1 MTYLFALVNIAVLI
15 IVHEFGHLVVAK
27 LCGVAVPVFSIGFG
41 KRLAGFEFRG
51 TDYRLSSVPF
61 GGYVRMAGS
70 DPYGYFEEDDA
81 LIDPSAGFMQRP
93 LWQRIAILLAGPAAN
108 VLFAVAIISAVLMI
122 GDDHPIP
129 EVGLV
134 RPDSPA
140 EQAGFLPGDR
150 ISEVGGVQVETWN
163 QAMGAIARLSPGTT
177 DIDIDRDGNEKTLA
191 VAVAAAAPDTEDTPR
206 SRDFG
211 LRNPRPVPVVGV
223 DDPASP
229 AGAAGIETGW
239 LVRQVGDVEIN
250 DWVALNRA
258 LRDLGSASS
267 VDLVVGV
274 PDEERR
280 EWTDRTVTVTRA
292 DWVAPVTRGLDRAAQ
307 WGLYPSVLFVQR
319 VSDTVSDS
327 YGFLSAC
334 RPAPPARDSPA
345 RLAGVQTGDH
355 LLSIDGKPLLEWAD
369 VDVGVRSTLAAD
381 APPGE
386 PPRVLTLEVRRA
398 GDVVAIEIQPEVIA
412 DQDRTGMNRVR
423 AIIGVGPAGFDIP
436 GPTKPIPYPF
446 VDAIAMSVEKNVEMA
461 RMSVERIGHLIVGAA
476 AFDESL
482 GGPVA
487 MFTTG
492 AIAAEAGL
500 FSMAKF
506 AAAIS
511 LSLGVVN
518 LFPIP
523 VLDGGQ
529 ILFFLIEA
537 VRGRPL
543 SAAMRERVLQVAVL
557 GMVLLMLAVTVKDLN
572 QFISYLLDG

>member
-1 MTYLFALVNIAVLI
+1 MTYLFAIVNIALLI

-27 LCGVAVPVFSIGFG
+27 MCGVAVPVFSIGFG
-41 KRLAGFEFRG
+41 RRLAGFEFRG
-51 TDYRLSSVPF
+51 TDYRISSVPF
-61 GGYVRMAGS
+61 GGYVRMAGA
-70 DPYGYFEEDDA
+70 DPYGYFEEEDA
-81 LIDPSAGFMQRP
+81 LPDPSMGFMKRP

-108 VLFAVAIISAVLMI
+108 VLFAVAIISAVLVI
-122 GDDHPIP
+122 GDEHPIP
-129 EVGLV
+129 EVGVV
-134 RPDSPA
+134 RPDTPA
-140 EQAGFLPGDR
+140 EAAGFRTGDR
-150 ISEVGGVQVETWN
+150 IEDVGGVEVETWN
-163 QAMGAIARLSPGTT
+163 QAMAAIGRLSPGTT
-177 DIDIDRDGNEKTLA
+177 GVVVDRDGAAHTLA
-191 VAVAAAAPDTEDTPR
+191 VTMPERPVDADGNPVALA
-206 SRDFG
+206 FG
-211 LRNPRPVPVVGV
+211 LDNHRPVPLVGI
-223 DDPASP
+223 DDPDSP
-229 AGAAGIETGW
+229 AGVAGIETGW
-239 LVRQVGDVEIN
+239 LLKKVGDTDVA

-258 LRDLGSASS
+258 LRSRGDSSS
-267 VDLVVGV
+267 VDLVLGV
-274 PDEERR
+274 PDKETN
-280 EWTDRTVTVTRA
+280 EWVDRTVTVSLT
-292 DWVAPVTRGLDRAAQ
+292 DWAPPAFAGNDEAAAL
-307 WGLYPSVLFVQR
+307 GLYPAVLFVNE
-319 VSDTVSDS
+319 VAATVSDS

-345 RLAGVQTGDH
+345 SKGGVLPGDH
-355 LLSIDGKPLLEWAD
+355 LVSIDGKPLLEWAD

-386 PPRVLTLEVRRA
+386 PPRTLELVVRRS
-398 GDVVAIEIQPEVIA
+398 GELVAFTLQPEVIA
-412 DQDRTGMNRVR
+412 DQDLTGMNRVR
-423 AIIGVGPAGFDIP
+423 AIIGVERAGFAVI
-436 GPTKPIPYPF
+436 GPTKPIPYP
-446 VDAIAMSVEKNVEMA
+446 VADALVMSVEQNVGMA

-476 AFDESL
+476 AFDDSL

-529 ILFFLIEA
+529 ILFFVIEA
-537 VRGRPL
+537 IRGRPL